1 MFRRNRQFGVRQIRR
16 IRQIRLDGLSRKL
29 SGRLDRLDNSRLDR
43 LDRLDGLDRLDRY
56 FEVTAYNKP
65 LTIKCLAISWASKAN
80 LTETVELM
88 PFNVLITE

>member
-1 MFRRNRQFGVRQIRR
+1 MMGKFGVRPVRPIRR
-16 IRQIRLDGLSRKL
+16 IRQIRQIRLDGLSRKL
-29 SGRLDRLDNSRLDR
+29 SG
-43 LDRLDGLDRLDRY
+43 RLDRY